1 VRHQNSVFHSITK
14 HIPWRAFERLVE
26 EHGADARVRKLTTKS
41 QLLALLYGQLAGAES
56 LRHIIDSL
64 QSHAPKLY
72 HLGARTVSRSTL
84 SDANNLRSSEVFTGL
99 FARLVAQA
107 LPGLRKKM
115 REPLR
120 LIDATSFRLSGLSE
134 WARFSTNACG
144 AKLHVIY
151 DPDADCSLYAALSG
165 PKVNDI
171 TAAKEMPIDPMDRSM
186 ATYVFDLGYYDYGW
200 WAKLDSAGCRLVTR
214 LKAITKLTIVA
225 DKDVGDG
232 ADILR
237 DRSRTAS
244 DPARRKPQE
253 PLCASCARGAR
264 ADRDRQGAA
273 HPLQ

>member
-1 VRHQNSVFHSITK
+1 
-14 HIPWRAFERLVE
+14 
-26 EHGADARVRKLTTKS
+26 
-41 QLLALLYGQLAGAES
+41 
-56 LRHIIDSL
+56 
-64 QSHAPKLY
+64 
-72 HLGARTVSRSTL
+72 
-84 SDANNLRSSEVFTGL
+84 VFTGL

-273 HPLQ
+273 HPLQRPRRARRRNRLAL